1 MGSTAKRMTSVREGS
16 QACITGNDRKD
27 VTFAGCAMPEM
38 CRPRAK
44 RRPLE
49 KVVAVRA
56 AAGLWELDEGFAS
69 VERKD
74 VVFATRYGKV
84 RAARMTL
91 LASSTSLVVVVAEGK
106 TGV

>member
-1 MGSTAKRMTSVREGS
+1 MEH
-16 QACITGNDRKD
+16 
-27 VTFAGCAMPEM
+27 E
-38 CRPRAK
+38 
-44 RRPLE
+44 
-49 KVVAVRA
+49 
-56 AAGLWELDEGFAS
+56 
-69 VERKD
+69 D